1 MQYGRSDTFD
11 DVQEIV
17 VVDDDAAFSDV
28 LEDHLAEDGFFIT
41 PVANGESCIDAIC
54 ERIPAAIVLDIT
66 TPKHFGLD
74 VLRSLKA
81 SHCPSPVFVVSG
93 AADVRTAVEAMKC
106 GAVDFFEKPGQL
118 EALLDSLRLAM
129 KDTKAKSSRPFA
141 THPVRKYPGRDVLTR
156 RERDVL
162 AQIASG
168 ASNKEAGRLL
178 GISPRTV
185 EVHRARIM
193 EKLGARN
200 AADLVRIVLSE
211 VSVAAE

>member
-1 MQYGRSDTFD
+1 MVSPASTQ
-11 DVQEIV
+11 
-17 VVDDDAAFSDV
+17 
-28 LEDHLAEDGFFIT
+28 
-41 PVANGESCIDAIC
+41 IC

-66 TPKHFGLD
+66 TPRHFGLD

-106 GAVDFFEKPGQL
+106 GAVDFFEKPVQVEFL
-118 EALLDSLRLAM
+118 VNSLRTVM
-129 KDTKAKSSRPFA
+129 KDGRDRTSRPLA
-141 THPVRKYPGRDVLTR
+141 AHPARKFPGREVLTR

-211 VSVAAE
+211 AESE